1 MNNELDPK
9 CLDRRQSQFAIT
21 NRGELIPCC
30 YLDDER
36 LRNNLDFVKL
46 KMVSHI
52 DDYDNIE
59 DILETE
65 EWQLFYSNLKQGKAF
80 SICHNVCAK
89 FDGPKKVLH
98 NFHEQGEVIHTYSI

>member
-9 CLDRRQSQFAIT
+9 CLDGRLPYFAVT

-36 LRNNLDFVKL
+36 LRNNLDFQKL

-52 DDYDNIE
+52 DDYNHIE
-59 DILETE
+59 DILKTE
-65 EWQLFYSNLKQGKAF
+65 EWQLFYSNLKQGKGFAPCY
-80 SICHNVCAK
+80 SVCAK
-89 FDGPKKVLH
+89 SEGPAKIRH
-98 NFHEQGEVIHTYSI
+98 NFYEPSEIIQTYSI